1 MLMLSRREGQRIR
14 LLTVNGPIW
23 ITVAKLGRGQT
34 VLGIEAPDTVPV
46 AREELFEDEA
56 APGERAT

>member
-14 LLTVNGPIW
+14 LMTSDGPIW
-23 ITVAKLGRGQT
+23 ITVARINRGQT
-34 VLGIEAPDTVPV
+34 TIGIEAPESVPV